1 MGKGVAILGLLLMI
15 AGFIPLILPMV
26 GYPQYAAYF
35 YLGIYTYT
43 IAGYSFSE
51 VMIALLGLGLI
62 LLIIGAV
69 K

>member
-1 MGKGVAILGLLLMI
+1 MGKAVAILGLLLMI

-26 GYPQYAAYF
+26 GLPQYAAYF
-35 YLGIYTYT
+35 YLGIFEYTLLGYT
-43 IAGYSFSE
+43 FSE
-51 VMIALLGLGLI
+51 VMIALIGLGLI